1 MTELEKN
8 LKLENYKLLSK
19 IVDLQRQ
26 LDEKDALL
34 FAYMNKQVIH
44 KW

>member
-8 LKLENYKLLSK
+8 LKLENYKLLNK
-19 IVDLQRQ
+19 IIDLQRQ

-34 FAYMNKQVIH
+34 EAYMDTQVIH